1 MERKSTRQTLQGT
14 LKRIK
19 RALLW
24 TAKINKYQIYKMTN
38 IATTNVIIGSNL
50 TVNEL
55 ITAESANI
63 TTTLT
68 AELVTATNININNNL
83 EVDTINSNNII
94 SNIITYTT
102 LTGTSS
108 STIWIG
114 DQLEL
119 QNSTGEIIVTP
130 QEINFSISSP
140 IVTFSMG
147 NSDGIFYLYND
158 NTSSNVLTVDYTD
171 NTVQI
176 LNSLSVDTLNV
187 DTDIYVNTLTV
198 NSLLTSD
205 NITVNSLLTSDNITV
220 NSLLTSDNITVN
232 SLTADNITVTNT
244 LTSDNITVT
253 NTLTSD
259 NITVTNTLTSDNLT
273 VNNQLNTNNL
283 SITGLFSMTGNFI
296 TSIGSVE
303 TLSTNN
309 FLAFQIANT
318 TYYKEVF
325 VIANNLT
332 VGTNQVANVF
342 FSYTFSTTLSI
353 VYSNLPGF
361 EITGNQLAIA
371 VEPSTLTTYT
381 GFLIVA
387 GF

>member
-1 MERKSTRQTLQGT
+1 ML
-14 LKRIK
+14 
-19 RALLW
+19 
-24 TAKINKYQIYKMTN
+24 NKYQIYKMTN

-205 NITVNSLLTSDNITV
+205 NITVNSL
-220 NSLLTSDNITVN
+220 
-232 SLTADNITVTNT
+232 TADN
-244 LTSDNITVT
+244 L
-253 NTLTSD
+253 
-259 NITVTNTLTSDNLT
+259 TVTNTLTSDNLT

-283 SITGLFSMTGNFI
+283 SITGLFSMTGNFA
-296 TSIGSVE
+296 E
-303 TLSTNN
+303 DHADTLTPSGT
-309 FLAFQIANT
+309 I
-318 TYYKEVF
+318 
-325 VIANNLT
+325 T
-332 VGTNQVANVF
+332 VGTTGTFFALQLISTEYYKKVF
-342 FSYTFSTTLSI
+342 ITVESLVIDEGCSAFVLFPTQFSTTFSI
-353 VYSNLPGF
+353 VYNNLSGF
-361 EITGNQLAIA
+361 
-371 VEPSTLTTYT
+371 STFKQYSIYPYQGVASPTATATTTYT
-381 GFLIVA
+381 GFMIVD